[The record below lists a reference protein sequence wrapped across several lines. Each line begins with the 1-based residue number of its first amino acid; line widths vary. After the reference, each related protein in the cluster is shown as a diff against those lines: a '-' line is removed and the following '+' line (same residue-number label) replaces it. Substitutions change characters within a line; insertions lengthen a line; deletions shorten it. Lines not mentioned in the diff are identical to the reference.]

1 MSSGTSRPPS
11 FWILSSTSNFVS
23 VQRIADSSHVE
34 WNQQA
39 AVFLDPE
46 QHIEEVF
53 LLVADADS
61 SPLLVLLD
69 GAVHESGHLAV
80 TYVVARRA
88 LTFMGLAGLR
98 PPWRHSTPP

>member
-1 MSSGTSRPPS
+1 MPLATFERYD
-11 FWILSSTSNFVS
+11 FVNFVG

-39 AVFLDPE
+39 AVFLDPD